1 MQKYDGR
8 VKRKLVPHNSA
19 IRNGSVREWAWE
31 LFLDLQLH
39 PYPVRSRTPYPV
51 RLRMLKKRIR
61 SRTQIRETAR
71 NGPVTDR
78 KPSGHR
84 NGSVRIFTCVES
96 VQVYETFDNSFPT
109 GPHTATTRNTHYLLA
124 ISSMMAIF

>member
-8 VKRKLVPHNSA
+8 VKTKLVPHNSA

-31 LFLDLQLH
+31 PSLDLQLH
-39 PYPVRSRTPYPV
+39 PYPVRSRTPYPG

-84 NGSVRIFTCVES
+84 NGSVRILPVFYLADS
-96 VQVYETFDNSFPT
+96 LDY
-109 GPHTATTRNTHYLLA
+109 NTLIKILGIVSLRSNRVLFCLSLIH
-124 ISSMMAIF
+124 IVSI